1 MAQQHSNIIHGSI
14 GKKDPFAPNNWALNY
29 GPCNASFINSI
40 GSCLPS
46 WPRDCNGTWI
56 KTHILVSIGSNQATR
71 SSQFSHFLAYTY
83 KNGLPTYP
91 FCTAMQSIMDRNGA
105 QPFIYVTNKCQM
117 MPPCRLPP
125 SNQCMLVEV
134 KVSTGKPMSSASTMI
149 LLPLYT
155 YLSQCSFMARDAAT
169 LAHHT
174 IRAGPG
180 VSPASPWAW
189 ATPLVGQP
197 QGGNFLLL
205 KKKKKV

>member
-1 MAQQHSNIIHGSI
+1 LAQQHSNIIHGSI

-91 FCTAMQSIMDRNGA
+91 FCTAIQSIMDRNGA

-134 KVSTGKPMSSASTMI
+134 KVSTGNRDGNKPATRGYPTRPVQKTRPA
-149 LLPLYT
+149 PLR
-155 YLSQCSFMARDAAT
+155 LCNR
-169 LAHHT
+169 
-174 IRAGPG
+174 
-180 VSPASPWAW
+180 VSGR
-189 ATPLVGQP
+189 V
-197 QGGNFLLL
+197 FKL
-205 KKKKKV
+205 KRVFNRVFNGSGFIKKPELTRNIF